1 MQLAGR
7 YRGRLLCG
15 TCFRISARGHLD
27 LQIRSGERQFA
38 ASKFQKHVGKN
49 WKRVTAFDNTAY
61 GLQRKQNYIPLY
73 GY

>member
-1 MQLAGR
+1 
-7 YRGRLLCG
+7 
-15 TCFRISARGHLD
+15 LD
-27 LQIRSGERQFA
+27 LEIRSGERQFA
-38 ASKFQKHVGKN
+38 ASKFQKHIGKN